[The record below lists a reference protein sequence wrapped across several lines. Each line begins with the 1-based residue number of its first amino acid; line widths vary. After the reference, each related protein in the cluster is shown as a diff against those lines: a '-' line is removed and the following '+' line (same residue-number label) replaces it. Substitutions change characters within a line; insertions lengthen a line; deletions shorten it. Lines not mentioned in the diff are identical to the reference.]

1 MRGSNVK
8 GAGREGMNLSHLR
21 DTLEAKRLFGLD
33 KIFFLFYLSIN
44 TYTLLLYVDRLV
56 CAPVFTPMMSF
67 NLFVNLSILS
77 VMDRILN
84 ERMGT

>member
-1 MRGSNVK
+1 
-8 GAGREGMNLSHLR
+8 MNLSHLP

-44 TYTLLLYVDRLV
+44 TYTLLLLYVDRLV